1 MKKEWKVMKKVLFLL
16 ISLLVYSSGTYAGYC
31 DNVAC
36 TYQGSLD
43 AKHDYEAK
51 TGKKFPSV
59 LYGNSGTEHVE
70 FDIVHKDG
78 TKEHCYQTMESLP
91 ILCH

>member
-1 MKKEWKVMKKVLFLL
+1 MLNM
-16 ISLLVYSSGTYAGYC
+16 I
-31 DNVAC
+31 
-36 TYQGSLD
+36 
-43 AKHDYEAK
+43 
-51 TGKKFPSV
+51 TGQKPEKFPSV

-70 FDIVHKDG
+70 FDIVPKDG